1 MKTSR
6 ISTNCTLCFVFLLAF
21 CVPTLALVAIGQS
34 AQISGTP
41 DPYFNQPVRP
51 RVAAKPTN
59 TIHPNISPRPMK
71 SETWKQPGTQT
82 NNPINNSAASSQS
95 IKSSLWNAPRTQVT
109 TQPVP
114 NNYALNQPAPNRP
127 TQAPSANPQTFAPS
141 KAPAS
146 NSIIRESQPVAT
158 SAPTNNSFGGGS
170 FGAGAS
176 DNSFGGDGS
185 LGGGSPGGGG
195 TLGGGAFAGGGSF
208 GGAPTTASQNNGSQ
222 SRNIATSAGSTSGS
236 SNRNSTASAPVQTET
251 LDLNANSF
259 SNAFSSNSSKG
270 VSNGSFSRDSK
281 LETVG
286 FETTSNMDSSFKN
299 PTPKKIST
307 LGTEKITSLQ
317 TPATTKPMAMKQET
331 EKSFEPSK
339 VMAIV
344 GGEPIFVGD
353 LLFDINQRIEKVMG
367 AAPASVK
374 ADARKHLLPK
384 ILPQFVDAK
393 IRFVGGLRSLPPE
406 VELES
411 ILEQAG
417 QSFDENALEEMIK
430 KSGVK
435 SAAELD
441 AQLRVQGSSLR
452 KIRRMW
458 SEEQLTRHL
467 LQQQLNIDEDIPHHQ
482 MLNEYQ
488 KNIESYAIPAKSKWE
503 QLMIRFDRTSSRA
516 EAQRMIEEIGDLVI
530 HGASLEAVAKKKS
543 HGFMASVGGQHD
555 PTSRGA
561 LVLKEIDE
569 AIFNLP
575 IGELSDII
583 ETRDGFHI
591 VRVLE
596 RTEDSRTPFREAQV
610 EIKKRLLDAKR
621 NAAFKA
627 HMEKLRRE
635 IPVEY
640 FTDEVA
646 PPK

>member
-1 MKTSR
+1 MKTYR

-21 CVPTLALVAIGQS
+21 YIPTLGLVSIGQS
-34 AQISGTP
+34 AQVSGTP
-41 DPYFNQPVRP
+41 DPYFNQPIRP

-71 SETWKQPGTQT
+71 SETWKQPVTQT
-82 NNPINNSAASSQS
+82 KNPINKPAPSSQS
-95 IKSSLWNAPRTQVT
+95 IKSSLWNAPRTQVP

-114 NNYALNQPAPNRP
+114 NNYALNQAAPNQTAPNRP
-127 TQAPSANPQTFAPS
+127 AQPPSTNSQTFAPS
-141 KAPAS
+141 NATAS

-170 FGAGAS
+170 FGSGAS
-176 DNSFGGDGS
+176 DGNSFGG
-185 LGGGSPGGGG
+185 GGSFASGGS
-195 TLGGGAFAGGGSF
+195 LGGGAFAGGGSF
-208 GGAPTTASQNNGSQ
+208 GGSPTIAPQKNGSQ
-222 SRNIATSAGSTSGS
+222 SRNIATSPESTTGS
-236 SNRNSTASAPVQTET
+236 SSRNSSGSAPVQTET
-251 LDLNANSF
+251 LDLNANGF
-259 SNAFSSNSSKG
+259 SNAFSSNSSKDI
-270 VSNGSFSRDSK
+270 SSGSFSRDSK

-286 FETTSNMDSSFKN
+286 FETSNMDRSFKN
-299 PTPKKIST
+299 PTSKKIST
-307 LGTEKITSLQ
+307 LGTEKIASLQ
-317 TPATTKPMAMKQET
+317 TPTTTKPKAMKQET
-331 EKSFEPSK
+331 EKSFEPGR

-353 LLFDINQRIEKVMG
+353 LLFDINQRIEQVMG
-367 AAPASVK
+367 SAPASVK

-384 ILPQFVDAK
+384 LLPQFVEAK

-417 QSFDENALEEMIK
+417 QGFDENALGEMIK

-452 KIRRMW
+452 KMRRMW

-467 LQQQLNIDEDIPHHQ
+467 LQQQLNIDDDIPHHE

-503 QLMIRFDRTSSRA
+503 QFMIRFDRTSSRA
-516 EAQRMIEEIGDLVI
+516 EARRMVEEISDLVV
-530 HGASLEAVAKKKS
+530 HGASLEALAKKKS

-561 LVLKEIDE
+561 LVLKELDE

-575 IGELSDII
+575 VGELSDII